1 MRNTLMYDANHSY
14 LSWER
19 KMLSR
24 SAESSGDE
32 PAGQPAPVAAGQ
44 ARPPAALDSAALLA
58 GGSEVMIR
66 HGAETYRLRVTRQ
79 NRLILTK

>member
-1 MRNTLMYDANHSY
+1 
-14 LSWER
+14 
-19 KMLSR
+19 MLSR
-24 SAESSGDE
+24 SAESSGDA
-32 PAGQPAPVAAGQ
+32 PAGQPVPAAAEQ
-44 ARPPAALDSAALLA
+44 ARRPAALDSAALLA

>member
-1 MRNTLMYDANHSY
+1 
-14 LSWER
+14 
-19 KMLSR
+19 MLTR
-24 SAESSGDE
+24 SPDSSDEE
-32 PAGQPAPVAAGQ
+32 PAGQRVSSTVARQ
-44 ARPPAALDSAALLA
+44 ARLPAALDSVALLA